1 MTTEE
6 KEQYTTNA
14 IQEQNTKTKSIAT
27 TNMQKGTNNKPD
39 KTQTGK
45 TPQRKRK
52 TKQQEI
58 NINNPTKRR
67 KLAPNKEETTEGKNK
82 NNRNANQKET

>member
-27 TNMQKGTNNKPD
+27 TNMQKGTNKPD